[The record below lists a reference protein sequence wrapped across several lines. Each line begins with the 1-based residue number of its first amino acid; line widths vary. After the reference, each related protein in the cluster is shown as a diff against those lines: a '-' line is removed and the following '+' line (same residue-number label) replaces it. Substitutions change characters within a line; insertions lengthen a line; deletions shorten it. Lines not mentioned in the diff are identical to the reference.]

1 MVETE
6 IISEAKMRDE
16 HEQLKSVIF
25 LSSSSEEEEDAR
37 EDPILEIVDRSRNC
51 EAERRD
57 EEDLEE
63 IEGKRF
69 RSPVVIDLSSS
80 SSDEVEIVADWRIS
94 ANAVDA
100 AAETKKKKK
109 KNKMKINEQRDVRHQ
124 KLFVSFLFVLN
135 DSEAHFF
142 FFPPLLLL
150 LLNLKEV

>member
-1 MVETE
+1 MAETE

-25 LSSSSEEEEDAR
+25 LSSSSSSSEEEEDAS

-63 IEGKRF
+63 IERKRF

-124 KLFVSFLFVLN
+124 NLLSLSFSF
-135 DSEAHFF
+135 
-142 FFPPLLLL
+142 
-150 LLNLKEV
+150 

>member
-25 LSSSSEEEEDAR
+25 LSSSSEEEEDAS

-109 KNKMKINEQRDVRHQ
+109 KKNKMKINEQRDVRHQ

-135 DSEAHFF
+135 DSEALF